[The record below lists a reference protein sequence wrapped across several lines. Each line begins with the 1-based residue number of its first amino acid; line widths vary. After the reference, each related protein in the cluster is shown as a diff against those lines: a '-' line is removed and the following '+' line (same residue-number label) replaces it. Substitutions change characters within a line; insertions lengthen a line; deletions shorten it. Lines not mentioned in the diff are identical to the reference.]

1 MSGLWRRLFA
11 GGGLRARVGL
21 SLVLLGTLVLV
32 VQTVAVFMLVD
43 GQEEEFINRIL
54 REEAQAIVGGSSH
67 LPPTVRRYA
76 ARTPADLNE
85 LPPEIRGLGIGL
97 WEVMI
102 NGEEFHVEVVAADGV
117 TYYLTY
123 DARRHERR
131 INEFRNFLM
140 VGILASIG
148 LLIALGI
155 WLSDVLVHQVTDLA
169 ARVKKLDPGA
179 TTSMLSPHFY
189 DAEVL
194 TLARAF
200 DDYAHRVSEL
210 VGREKDFTA
219 NISHEL
225 RTPLTTIQT
234 SCELLLEDHL
244 SDKARARVQQIAAGA
259 QRMTQLVEAMLLL
272 ARDAPMDSSAALS
285 LRELVNDAAAPL
297 LNALHTKGIAFE
309 NLVAADATVVASRVA
324 LGALVSNLLR
334 NAAIYTDQGRIAV
347 HYQEGV
353 LSVSDTGLGIAEEDL
368 PQIFDRAFRG
378 SNARNHGTGI
388 GLAIVRSIADRF
400 DWGLGVRSRL
410 GEGST
415 FTLNLRHAISPS
427 SPISHTS
434 TTYPSST
441 TA

>member
-1 MSGLWRRLFA
+1 MSGLLRRLFA

-21 SLVLLGTLVLV
+21 SLVLLGGLVLV
-32 VQTVAVFMLVD
+32 MQTVAVFMLVD
-43 GQEEEFINRIL
+43 QQEEEFINRIL
-54 REEAQAIVGGSSH
+54 REEAQAMIGGSRH
-67 LPPTVRRYA
+67 MPPTITRYA
-76 ARTPADLNE
+76 VHAPDELKD
-85 LPPEIRGLGIGL
+85 LPPEIRDLPLGLR
-97 WEVMI
+97 EVMI
-102 NGEEFHVEVVAADGV
+102 SGKEFHVEVVAKDGV
-117 TYYLTY
+117 TYYLMY
-123 DARRHERR
+123 DASRHERR
-131 INEFRNFLM
+131 IDEFRNFLM

-155 WLSDVLVHQVTDLA
+155 WLSGVLVRQVIDLA

-179 TTSMLSPHFY
+179 ATSMLSPHFY

-210 VGREKDFTA
+210 VGREKEFTA

-234 SCELLLEDHL
+234 SCELLLEDRL

-272 ARDAPMDSSAALS
+272 AREVSMDNSAALN
-285 LRELVNDAAAPL
+285 LRELVSDAAAPL
-297 LNALHTKGIAFE
+297 LNALRAKGVAFD
-309 NLVAADATVVASRVA
+309 NRVAADAAVMASRVA
-324 LGALVSNLLR
+324 LLTLISNLLR
-334 NAAIYTDQGRIAV
+334 NADVYTDHGHIAV
-347 HYQEGV
+347 HYHDGV
-353 LSVSDTGLGIAEEDL
+353 LSVSDTGLGIASDDL
-368 PQIFDRAFRG
+368 PHVFDRAFRG

-400 DWGLGVRSRL
+400 NWDLDVRSRL

-415 FTLNLRHAISPS
+415 FTLDLSHAALPCSQIPHASAT
-427 SPISHTS
+427 H
-434 TTYPSST
+434 PSST
-441 TA
+441 AA